1 MNILTLIAL
10 LAGSNWSTTCVM
22 TQANGLQGYTID
34 SAVFTKGTADAT
46 STLNVSLTRVWYKD
60 QNCTDV
66 NGEKSAQ
73 SGTVTIG
80 NPIDTMTFPGSVPE
94 DILAA
99 DWNLG
104 EQVTQ
109 LGAIAVAKDGKSIR
123 TVTNSFGSSR
133 NTMLSL
139 FRYFA
144 K

>member
-10 LAGSNWSTTCVM
+10 LTGSNWSTTCVM
-22 TQANGLQGYTID
+22 TQADGLQGYTID
-34 SAVFTKGTADAT
+34 SAAFSKGTADAS

-60 QNCTDV
+60 QNCTEV

-80 NPIDTMTFPGSVPE
+80 NPVQTMTFPGSVPE
-94 DILAA
+94 TILAA
-99 DWNLG
+99 DWKLG
-104 EQVTQ
+104 EQTTQ
-109 LGAIAVAKDGKSIR
+109 LGAIAIAQDGKSIR
-123 TVTNSFGSSR
+123 TATTSFGSSR